1 AEVRYDVAPAV
12 ARLRGVHLRIVTAED
27 RRARTCGERSEVIRP
42 QPEGCRAQRD
52 PDRRRRVDGDCRD
65 RQLGAVLADGSREAH
80 HPASRDPVE
89 LGPGQ
94 LRLRSAHTPAQLVE
108 EHGAARRGG
117 QHLPNQTLAPRRS
130 GPPVHHDRAILVLR
144 WPGDPCHRSTGPGVP
159 ARYAPA
165 ATPSPFHSSNCFGS
179 STSFA
184 KANRRSF
191 SSTSKSAAAPAA
203 APFCSSPPN
212 DRGTGSTSSTASNA
226 VKNAGSRSTR
236 AFASSSL
243 AASSVRLRAAGAAWW
258 IASII
263 AREPSGEPSAP
274 VAARCALSHRI
285 RSEPLR
291 ATRRL
296 TMSRSRSTPT
306 ARARRSASS

>member
-1 AEVRYDVAPAV
+1 KRIARRYREPHLHRLVAEELPRRIAALRRRFWPILQAHYGQRLPRRRRDENTRSGPDRGERALRSGREEPEADCPEVRYDVAPAV

-80 HPASRDPVE
+80 HLASRDPVE

-212 DRGTGSTSSTASNA
+212 D
-226 VKNAGSRSTR
+226 
-236 AFASSSL
+236 
-243 AASSVRLRAAGAAWW
+243 
-258 IASII
+258 
-263 AREPSGEPSAP
+263 
-274 VAARCALSHRI
+274 
-285 RSEPLR
+285 
-291 ATRRL
+291 
-296 TMSRSRSTPT
+296 
-306 ARARRSASS
+306 